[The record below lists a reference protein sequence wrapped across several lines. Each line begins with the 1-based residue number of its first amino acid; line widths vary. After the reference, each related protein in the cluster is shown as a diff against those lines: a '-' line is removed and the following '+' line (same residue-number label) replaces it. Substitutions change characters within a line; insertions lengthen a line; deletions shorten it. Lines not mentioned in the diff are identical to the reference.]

1 MFGIEQPAVAD
12 STATGE
18 TKLPDSLDKLSE
30 SQIGSDWRKLATEK
44 KEVAAAE
51 HEEDTTHATPSLRP
65 IKWQKVKGH
74 YRRFWILHLTGLI
87 VLLAILLPCLF
98 LLVIPSIAQDLL
110 NSGSIVIDAAT
121 VLQPQNDSVLLSI
134 ASHIYVPGPFTV
146 QTEPTQL
153 QLYVPQIGS
162 VYPMAQLNLPGI
174 RLHKKTNISA
184 TSRYTVFENY
194 TSWQCFVHNTI
205 FLNTGGL
212 GLKGK
217 IITQLGSI
225 KKFTLDLDKT
235 VPSNGLN
242 QLAGFTIDSATL
254 VIPAESD
261 GTNLIANATLPNQ
274 SVLTM
279 EIGNTSVKIQAGDIL
294 IGQGVIENLY
304 LTPGNN
310 SVQIRGTANLT
321 AILDNISTIISQQ
334 AQYIRDGYLSLT
346 TKVTEITYNG
356 SRVPYY
362 SDEMS
367 TLTLTAQTP
376 LLGLLL
382 NTLSGFLH
390 SNATN
395 VTSVLANGSKEH
407 STRSTSTNTLE
418 GIPTDSTE
426 LELIAR
432 HHLERLIG
440 S

>member
-1 MFGIEQPAVAD
+1 MFNIEKPAVTG

-18 TKLPDSLDKLSE
+18 TKLPNSLDKLSE
-30 SQIGSDWRKLATEK
+30 SQKLATEK
-44 KEVAAAE
+44 KEHRSSSRRARGGCYTCNTFTSSYKMAE
-51 HEEDTTHATPSLRP
+51 GQATL
-65 IKWQKVKGH
+65 Q
-74 YRRFWILHLTGLI
+74 T
-87 VLLAILLPCLF
+87 F

-146 QTEPTQL
+146 QTEPTQG

-162 VYPMAQLNLPGI
+162 AYPMAQLNLPGMRI
-174 RLHKKTNISA
+174 HKNTNIRA
-184 TSRYTVFENY
+184 TSQYTVFENY
-194 TSWQCFVHNTI
+194 TSWQSFVPDTI

-217 IITQLGSI
+217 IITQLGNI
-225 KKFTLDLDKT
+225 KKFSLDI
-235 VPSNGLN
+235 PSNRLN
-242 QLAGFTIDSATL
+242 QLACFTIDSATL
-254 VIPAESD
+254 LLPAESD

-279 EIGNTSVKIQAGDIL
+279 EIGNTSVKIQAGDIV
-294 IGQGVIENLY
+294 IGQGVIENVY

-310 SVQIRGTANLT
+310 SVQIRGTANFT
-321 AILDNISTIISQQ
+321 AILDNISTIISKQ
-334 AQYIRDGYLSLT
+334 AQCIRNGYLSLI

-367 TLTLTAQTP
+367 TLALTAQTP
-376 LLGLLL
+376 LLELLL

-395 VTSVLANGSKEH
+395 VTSALANGNKEH
-407 STRSTSTNTLE
+407 STRSMSTNILK

-426 LELIAR
+426 LELIASY
-432 HHLERLIG
+432 HLKRLIKL
-440 S
+440 

>member
-1 MFGIEQPAVAD
+1 MFNIEKPAVTG

-18 TKLPDSLDKLSE
+18 TKLPNSLDKLSE
-30 SQIGSDWRKLATEK
+30 SQKLATEK
-44 KEVAAAE
+44 KVLHVA
-51 HEEDTTHATPSLRP
+51 
-65 IKWQKVKGH
+65 
-74 YRRFWILHLTGLI
+74 GLI
-87 VLLAILLPCLF
+87 VLLAIILPCLF

-146 QTEPTQL
+146 QTEPTQG

-162 VYPMAQLNLPGI
+162 AYPMAQLNLPGMRI
-174 RLHKKTNISA
+174 HKNTNIRA
-184 TSRYTVFENY
+184 TSQYTVFENY
-194 TSWQCFVHNTI
+194 TSWQSFVPDTI

-217 IITQLGSI
+217 IITQLGNI
-225 KKFTLDLDKT
+225 KKFSLDI
-235 VPSNGLN
+235 PSNGLN
-242 QLAGFTIDSATL
+242 QLACFTIDSATL
-254 VIPAESD
+254 VLPAESD

-279 EIGNTSVKIQAGDIL
+279 EIGNTSVKIQAGDIV
-294 IGQGVIENLY
+294 IGQGVIENVY

-310 SVQIRGTANLT
+310 SHNHF
-321 AILDNISTIISQQ
+321 Q
-334 AQYIRDGYLSLT
+334 ASPIHQKWLLALT

-367 TLTLTAQTP
+367 TLALTAQTP
-376 LLGLLL
+376 LLELLL

-395 VTSVLANGSKEH
+395 VTSALANGSKEH
-407 STRSTSTNTLE
+407 STRSMSTNILK

-426 LELIAR
+426 LELIASY
-432 HHLERLIG
+432 HLKRLIKL
-440 S
+440 